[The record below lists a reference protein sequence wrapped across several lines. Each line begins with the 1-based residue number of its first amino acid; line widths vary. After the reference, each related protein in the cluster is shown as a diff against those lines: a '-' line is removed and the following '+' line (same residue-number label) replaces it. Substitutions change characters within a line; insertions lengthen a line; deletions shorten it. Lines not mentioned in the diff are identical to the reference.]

1 MKKKKKKKKMQ
12 NPCVNCAFPQNFQT
26 RKLDE
31 ITVFNS
37 VSTIINSKRIH
48 GDVKTSIHDENI
60 VYKFIETSSKEVY
73 RFYSVQSAV

>member
-1 MKKKKKKKKMQ
+1 MNKTGVKS
-12 NPCVNCAFPQNFQT
+12 AFPQNFQT